1 MPRCL
6 LTERLNMRH
15 LLVHSGFVV
24 VGHSFIGA
32 LCDVSPAHTS
42 SRNHPEAG
50 RKPY

>member
-1 MPRCL
+1 MPRRR

-32 LCDVSPAHTS
+32 LRDVSPAHTS